1 MGDFVFGSKE
11 TRRIEDIIRPT
22 LIEFFKDKNYT
33 LTSEDLED
41 LMQESLIKVYMKYDK
56 YDESISRKAWFQ
68 RIATRCALDFMNKE
82 NKRRGMYRYVQTN
95 VDKDGYA
102 DSEVHRKSAPES
114 SNTDYQTLENEL
126 NEILDIGIESLGTIA
141 PLVRLRAQ
149 GHTYE
154 EIQEI
159 TGRTYGTLRTQVS
172 QGLNKLKK
180 FYCDNYAA

>member
-22 LIEFFKDKNYT
+22 LIEFFKDKNY
-33 LTSEDLED
+33 
-41 LMQESLIKVYMKYDK
+41 QESLIKVYMKYDK

-68 RIATRCALDFMNKE
+68 RIATRCALDYMNKE

-102 DSEVHRKSAPES
+102 DS
-114 SNTDYQTLENEL
+114 
-126 NEILDIGIESLGTIA
+126 GIESLGTIA

-180 FYCDNYAA
+180 YYCDNYAA